1 MQSRYNIL
9 LTRDYTMSLDEATVP
24 PPACR
29 FCSVV
34 TTVDY
39 SDDVMLLQCAWHSS
53 AHVDKI
59 MYSSSSHV
67 TIQLLMFEIIPL
79 SGTFS

>member
-1 MQSRYNIL
+1 MVQSRYNIL
-9 LTRDYTMSLDEATVP
+9 LTRDYTMSLDEATVYIYIYI
-24 PPACR
+24 
-29 FCSVV
+29 SVV